1 MLEII
6 CEADLQ
12 KITVKGVRQLVEQ
25 EDSMDY
31 SGEKAFFAEIIK
43 KCLLERT
50 EQENE
55 NESLSKDKKINT
67 NSAEKDSDDYKMAL
81 QLQQDEER
89 SFNRSIL
96 RRRAAGINKK
106 YQEGLIIKPSKNTK
120 TLSNNEN
127 LKLSKK
133 PMNRVL
139 NKPLLLSSEMSA
151 VFGNQFTELTRPEV
165 IKKLWDY
172 IKEHNLQD
180 PKDKRF
186 ILCDEMLMKVFN
198 RPRLNCFKMAKF
210 LTTHLHRKED
220 LSDASHKKVR
230 ADSTENSPNKKKK
243 ISKAMV
249 EDSDQ
254 ETSDTLQNEK
264 FIESKQI
271 HPSLLQVPGV
281 TPDMS
286 YSAMQ
291 AAILA
296 YTQSMKLRNT
306 SDNDLIIIKPGS
318 PIAKLMDKN
327 SPGTVHILDLIQ
339 RVHTLFET
347 QNEK

>member
-1 MLEII
+1 
-6 CEADLQ
+6 
-12 KITVKGVRQLVEQ
+12 
-25 EDSMDY
+25 
-31 SGEKAFFAEIIK
+31 
-43 KCLLERT
+43 
-50 EQENE
+50 
-55 NESLSKDKKINT
+55 
-67 NSAEKDSDDYKMAL
+67 MAL

-96 RRRAAGINKK
+96 RRRATGINKK
-106 YQEGLIIKPSKNTK
+106 YQEGLIIKPSKNKK
-120 TLSNNEN
+120 TSDNEN
-127 LKLSKK
+127 LQLSKK

-165 IKKLWDY
+165 VKKLWNY

-210 LTTHLHRKED
+210 LTAHLHRKED
-220 LSDASHKKVR
+220 LSGASHKKTELDSLTVR
-230 ADSTENSPNKKKK
+230 TDSSKNSPVKKKK
-243 ISKAMV
+243 MSKAMV
-249 EDSDQ
+249 EDSDE
-254 ETSDTLQNEK
+254 ETSDILQNEK
-264 FIESKQI
+264 FLESKQI

-281 TPDMS
+281 TPGMS

-291 AAILA
+291 AAVLA
-296 YTQSMKLRNT
+296 YTQSMKLRHP

-339 RVHTLFET
+339 RVHTLFDAT
-347 QNEK
+347 KNEND